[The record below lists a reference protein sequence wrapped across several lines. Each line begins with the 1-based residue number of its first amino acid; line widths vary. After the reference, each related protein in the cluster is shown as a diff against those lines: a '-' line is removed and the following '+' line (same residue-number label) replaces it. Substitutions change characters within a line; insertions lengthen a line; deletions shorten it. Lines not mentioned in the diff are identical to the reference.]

1 MGEAT
6 LTRHCEAKLSCV
18 GVQAP
23 SVLPSLTSLAPSD
36 AWRAI
41 GLGIGTMLWYAGFL
55 AIPAVVYVAG
65 IAVWSWLNAAY
76 LVFLLS
82 HLLWYNAWLAP
93 PPKAALL
100 PFAKVLFSGHCKHK
114 TLLDSGL
121 HSLSVSSPK
130 F

>member
-1 MGEAT
+1 
-6 LTRHCEAKLSCV
+6 
-18 GVQAP
+18 
-23 SVLPSLTSLAPSD
+23 
-36 AWRAI
+36 
-41 GLGIGTMLWYAGFL
+41 MLWYAGFL

-100 PFAKVLFSGHCKHK
+100 PFAKVGSAGSFQMLLVVGSGSH
-114 TLLDSGL
+114 TLDVCSA
-121 HSLSVSSPK
+121 V
-130 F
+130 